1 LVKETTRLS
10 TPKTGTPLPGTM
22 RIASV
27 AWLVAA
33 VVLILAGGSFLFTAQ
48 TQRQDSQGLLSLG
61 ILGIALGLLTGF
73 YALRLRRGKRSSR
86 ETLTTLGLIVGVP
99 LLFRGPSLMAL
110 GLLLLFCSALL
121 WMPQSSRFYALRDPV
136 VRKRRLSGRR

>member
-1 LVKETTRLS
+1 MS
-10 TPKTGTPLPGTM
+10 TSSTGTPLPGTM

-27 AWLVAA
+27 AWIVAA
-33 VVLILAGGSFLFTAQ
+33 AVLILAGGSFLFTAQ

-73 YALRLRRGKRSSR
+73 YAFRLRRGKRSSR

-110 GLLLLFCSALL
+110 GLLLLFCAALL
-121 WMPQSSRFYALRDPV
+121 WMPQSGRFYALRDPV
-136 VRKRRLSGRR
+136 VRKRRLTGRR

>member
-1 LVKETTRLS
+1 MSKTHPPMPAAMRLA
-10 TPKTGTPLPGTM
+10 T
-22 RIASV
+22 A

-48 TQRQDSQGLLSLG
+48 TQRQDSQGLLTLG
-61 ILGIALGLLTGF
+61 ILGIALGALTAF

-86 ETLTTLGLIVGVP
+86 ETLTTLGLIAGVP

-110 GLLLLFCSALL
+110 GALLLACAVLL
-121 WMPQSSRFYALRDPV
+121 WLPQSSRFYAATDPR
-136 VRKRRLSGRR
+136 VRRGRLMGRR